1 MKTKIKSY
9 SDETT
14 AFHDK
19 EMSKV
24 CSYRTCLVVITIDFA
39 FKEDDNYYHQVFLKE
54 LKHIGKEKKVI
65 RHIAESIK
73 HKIILTE

>member
-24 CSYRTCLVVITIDFA
+24 CSYRTCLAVITIDFA
-39 FKEDDNYYHQVFLKE
+39 FKEDDNYYHQVFLK
-54 LKHIGKEKKVI
+54 
-65 RHIAESIK
+65 
-73 HKIILTE
+73 